1 MIQIIGSPISPYVKK
16 VLALLV
22 MKGVDFEVDPITPF
36 YGDERFSQMS
46 PLRRIPVFI
55 DGDLVLND
63 SSVIAQY
70 IDERW
75 PSPAALPETPEARA
89 KARWLEEYSD
99 SRMGEI
105 FIWKGFAA
113 KIVAPRVFKKPH
125 DVGAFQDNLDTGV
138 VEVMTYLES
147 VAPEEGFLA
156 GPFGIA
162 DISIAAMF
170 RCMGYAGWTPD
181 AAPNAALWPNTCAWL
196 KRAESEPV
204 MAKVNE
210 WSDALITAPILER
223 RKVAAEIGLTLT
235 EETLGLKEPRR
246 AAMSQL

>member
-22 MKGVDFEVDPITPF
+22 MKGLEFEVDPITPF
-36 YGDERFSQMS
+36 YGDDRFSELS
-46 PLRRIPVFI
+46 PLRRIPIFI
-55 DGDLVLND
+55 DGDIVLND

-70 IDERW
+70 IEETW
-75 PSPAALPETPEARA
+75 PSPSALPSTPAARA

-99 SRMGEI
+99 SRMGEV

-113 KIVAPRVFKKPH
+113 KVVRPRVFKEPF
-125 DVGAFQDNLDTGV
+125 DEQAFNDNVQTGA
-138 VEVMTYLES
+138 VEVMDYLES
-147 VAPEEGFLA
+147 IAPDDGFLA
-156 GPFGIA
+156 GSFGLA
-162 DISIAAMF
+162 DISVAAMF
-170 RCMGYAGWTPD
+170 CCMRYAEWTPD
-181 AAPNAALWPNTCAWL
+181 AKRWSKCCVWL
-196 KRAESEPV
+196 ARTEAEPV

-223 RKVAAEIGLTLT
+223 RRIAAEIGLRLT
-235 EETLGLKEPRR
+235 EETFGLKTPRR

>member
-1 MIQIIGSPISPYVKK
+1 MIQIIGSPVSPFVKK
-16 VLALLV
+16 VLAMLV

-36 YGDERFSQMS
+36 YGDDRYTKLS

-70 IDERW
+70 IEEVW
-75 PSPAALPETPEARA
+75 GSPSALPETPEARA

-99 SRMGEI
+99 SRMGEV
-105 FIWKGFAA
+105 FVWKGFAA
-113 KIVAPRVFKKPH
+113 KMVAPRVFGKEF
-125 DVGAFQDNLDTGV
+125 DEAAFRNNIDTGV

-147 VAPEEGFLA
+147 IMPQDGFLA
-156 GPFGIA
+156 GPFGLA

-170 RCMGYAGWTPD
+170 CVMRYAGWTPD
-181 AAPNAALWPNTCAWL
+181 AARWPKVCAWL
-196 KRAESEPV
+196 SRAEAEPSMV
-204 MAKVNE
+204 QVNR

-223 RKVAAEIGLTLT
+223 RKVAAEIGLKLT
-235 EETLGLKEPRR
+235 EESFGLKTPRR
-246 AAMSQL
+246 VATSQL